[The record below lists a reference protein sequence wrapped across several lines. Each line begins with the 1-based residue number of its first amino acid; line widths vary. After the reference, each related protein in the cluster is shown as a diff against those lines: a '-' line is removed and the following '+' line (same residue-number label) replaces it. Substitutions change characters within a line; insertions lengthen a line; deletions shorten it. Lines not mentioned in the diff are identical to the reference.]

1 MRYYF
6 LLRVKLLERQLIH
19 FGVNPIVACAAIL
32 IGFILFSFYIFAKAP
47 YPSYM
52 YAGIAAAV
60 VGTLGTKNR
69 NNFLKIIFSSQ
80 EFRFIR
86 ILENALLVLPFIIFL
101 FFKTEFILA
110 GILFVVTSIM
120 AILSFNSNFN
130 FVIPTPFYK
139 TPFEF
144 LVGFRKSII
153 VIMALYYLIFMAMQ
167 YDNFGLAVFSLI
179 ILFFTF
185 MGFYFNPEDVF
196 YVWIFSSNPKQF
208 ILGKIKTA
216 VLNVLL
222 LTLPIVLC
230 LIFFFL
236 EHKLIILL
244 IELAG
249 IILVITCLLS
259 KYAQF
264 PLSVSPTKLIA
275 LVFSAWFPPLI
286 IGFAIVFYIQSN
298 KRLKTILA

>member
-1 MRYYF
+1 MA
-6 LLRVKLLERQLIH
+6 RQLID
-19 FGVNPIVACAAIL
+19 FGVNPVLAGMGIL
-32 IGFILFSFYIFAKAP
+32 AGFVVFSLYIFAKAP

-52 YAGIAAAV
+52 FAGIAIIV
-60 VGTLGTKNR
+60 VSMLGTKDKNT
-69 NNFLKIIFSSQ
+69 FLNIIFKVQ
-80 EFRFIR
+80 EFRLMR

-101 FFKTEFILA
+101 FFKAEFILA
-110 GILFVVTSIM
+110 ALLFVVTCIM
-120 AILSFNSNFN
+120 ALLSFNSNFN
-130 FVIPTPFYK
+130 FVIPTPFFK

-153 VIMALYYLIFMAMQ
+153 VIMALYYLIFMAIQ
-167 YDNFGLAVFSLI
+167 YDNFGLAVFSFI
-179 ILFFTF
+179 MLFFTF
-185 MGFYFNPEDVF
+185 IGFYVNPEDIF
-196 YVWIFSSNPKQF
+196 YVWIFSCSPKQF

-216 VLNVLL
+216 VLHTLL

-230 LIFFFL
+230 LIFFFQ

-249 IILVITCLLS
+249 IILVITSLLS

-264 PLSVSPTKLIA
+264 PFSISPTKLMA